1 MIFDPN
7 YKGRQR
13 YTPLLEAKKR
23 DWKVIQIFFNALFCF
38 YGHTFEYLTEFSRS
52 RACLAQTLPR
62 SFLEVFD
69 WTVFMMQ
76 DRILGRFS
84 SLPIF
89 PSLWPHL
96 WNFIYFIVL
105 TINPVWL
112 TPPTHI
118 FIISILSFKLTA
130 PCQCPTCSYGQ
141 HVKLWNLFF
150 FLWKHVS
157 TVIILVSRSLTWDS
171 CASVDPGFMGPEALT
186 VIFNSALWIQIRFK
200 SKYLEWGEEL
210 KQITNSKSWQMSQSH
225 SSEK

>member
-1 MIFDPN
+1 MGVVTLVHYLCHLPGEAQGSLLYSSKSYVLSTALSCGIH
-7 YKGRQR
+7 
-13 YTPLLEAKKR
+13 LLE
-23 DWKVIQIFFNALFCF
+23 WFLIQITRAGRGTHHCLRPKRETEKSYRCFFNALFCF

-105 TINPVWL
+105 TINPIWL
-112 TPPTHI
+112 TPQHI
-118 FIISILSFKLTA
+118 FSSFLS
-130 PCQCPTCSYGQ
+130 
-141 HVKLWNLFF
+141 
-150 FLWKHVS
+150 
-157 TVIILVSRSLTWDS
+157 SL
-171 CASVDPGFMGPEALT
+171 L
-186 VIFNSALWIQIRFK
+186 N
-200 SKYLEWGEEL
+200 
-210 KQITNSKSWQMSQSH
+210 
-225 SSEK
+225 